1 MSNNLKTGG
10 GLSHEKIET
19 NNFLMIVLILL
30 VLLAGGMVEIVPL
43 FFQKSTTEA
52 IPGLKPYTALQV
64 AGRDIYVRE
73 GCYNCHSQMIR
84 PFRAETMRYGPY
96 SVAGEFVYD
105 HPFQWGSKRTGPDL
119 ARAGGKYSDDWH
131 RIHLINPRDVV
142 PESNM
147 PAYAWLEKAPVD
159 GASLPTHMRGL
170 RTLGAPYI
178 DDEIAKATEEVQGKT
193 ELDAVIAYL
202 QVMGIHRK

>member
-1 MSNNLKTGG
+1 M
-10 GLSHEKIET
+10 
-19 NNFLMIVLILL
+19 
-30 VLLAGGMVEIVPL
+30 
-43 FFQKSTTEA
+43 
-52 IPGLKPYTALQV
+52 
-64 AGRDIYVRE
+64 
-73 GCYNCHSQMIR
+73 
-84 PFRAETMRYGPY
+84 
-96 SVAGEFVYD
+96 
-105 HPFQWGSKRTGPDL
+105 
-119 ARAGGKYSDDWH
+119 GGKYSDDWH

-159 GASLPTHMRGL
+159 GASLPTHMSGL